1 MSGVP
6 NFRSPLPPPPP
17 ETFGQKLR
25 RHLRFYGLI
34 LFIIVVW
41 AGSSLFIAPVVRW
54 GLDRVSG
61 YVEKTGSLRHR
72 ASLIDV
78 KLDMPCTA
86 FETMPP
92 ECGADEGEVRYGP
105 ASVLYFWGRLP
116 NLDGLSLRERQDGVT
131 VDASTDGA
139 FYTLQKAFGALP
151 EGDAALAL
159 ARSEMGRYGAYAER
173 QLTPDVLVIEAAEGS
188 AARAGNFYAVYSTSD
203 GRRVAAACFGGICKV
218 PQATWKNGLAYGL
231 TVNARNAAK
240 LPDADAAVRARLDG
254 FLVR

>member
-78 KLDMPCTA
+78 KLDMPCSA

-218 PQATWKNGLAYGL
+218 PQATWKDGLAYGL